1 MTLHL
6 DPIEL
11 AIQEIAAGRPV
22 VVVDD
27 EDRENEGDLV
37 MAAELATPELVA
49 FMIRHTSGILCTP
62 LESAEAKRL
71 QLTPMV
77 AENDAPLST
86 AFTVSV
92 DYRHGTT
99 TGISAEER
107 CATIRGLANGNSG
120 AEDFVRPGHIF
131 PLVARDGGVLMR
143 TGHTEAAVDLAK
155 LAGLRPV
162 GLIAEL
168 VNDDGTVQ
176 KGQQVERFAKEH
188 GFALVSIDDMIAYRQ
203 GREKLIERVE
213 EREVET
219 LVGPARAIVYSS
231 RYDDAQHV
239 ALVFGSPDAAEA
251 PMVRLHL
258 ENVVDDVFGGFE
270 QQIWTAL
277 RKIKQDGDGVFIY
290 LRSGAVGVAAPPP
303 DDAEEMG
310 AISAKTRKEHWRDVG
325 LGAQIVR
332 DLGLSQIRV
341 LSTKDRQYVGA
352 AGFGVEIVGTE
363 IL

>member
-1 MTLHL
+1 M
-6 DPIEL
+6 PEP
-11 AIQEIAAGRPV
+11 AAAAPV
-22 VVVDD
+22 SMGTP
-27 EDRENEGDLV
+27 EP
-37 MAAELATPELVA
+37 MATPELVA